1 MAERDK
7 PRDLDRISKAI
18 LKALKDEDNILLGD
32 LVKKLALTLSVKDYE
47 VARAVHKLRELKL
60 IELVDP
66 KPPESVL
73 GFLISS
79 RSTWFWLLTSTVI
92 LTLLAVYLSPIIPA
106 FAYVRYVLGSL
117 FVLYLP
123 GAALIELLYPRREDL
138 SQLERLALS
147 IGLSLALVPLVGLIL
162 NYTPWGIRLNPII
175 ISLTIL
181 TLGLSLGA
189 VARKHSYHLLAFKEA
204 EKK

>member
-18 LKALKDEDNILLGD
+18 LKALKDEDNMLLGD
-32 LVKKLALTLSVKDYE
+32 LVKKLAPTLSVKDYE

-66 KPPESVL
+66 RPPENVIS
-73 GFLISS
+73 FLMSS

-106 FAYVRYVLGSL
+106 FAYVRYVFGSL

-189 VARKHSYHLLAFKEA
+189 VARKHSYHLLAFMEA
-204 EKK
+204 KKK